1 MFGFGFVFRLIGR
14 VIGFA
19 ARVVV
24 FGAAVIAVAA
34 GVAYALFDGEQ
45 YKKHLSQRVVDLT
58 GRALQVNGA
67 AELQLS
73 VPPRIV
79 LNDVRLRNARWGTR
93 ADMAR
98 IKRVEIQLNP
108 LAAVSGGDTVAQV
121 RLEGADVMLETNA
134 QGIGNWEIAAVA
146 ASPVAAGA
154 MSAVGLFGNN
164 PTPVSFSDAR
174 VTFRD
179 GATGRVQTAS
189 LGNVFQFSSPSA
201 GSPAVASSSFG
212 SLSVG
217 SASVAGPS
225 AAIPAVGVASLGVGG
240 AGAVASAGGPSVVL
254 PEALFGGGTAG
265 SRALAAAN
273 SDNTNPCDGSPQF
286 ANQPP
291 AGQPP
296 GRQQSR
302 ASPSRQR

>member
-1 MFGFGFVFRLIGR
+1 MFGFGFVFRLISR
-14 VIGFA
+14 VIGFV

-24 FGAAVIAVAA
+24 FAAAVIAVAA

-58 GRALQVNGA
+58 GRVLQVNGA

-79 LNDVRLRNARWGTR
+79 LNDVHLKNARWGTR

-108 LAAVSGGDTVAQV
+108 LAAVSGGDPVAQV
-121 RLEGADVMLETNA
+121 RLDGADVMLETNA
-134 QGIGNWEIAAVA
+134 QGVGNWEVGALA

-154 MSAVGLFGNN
+154 LSAVGLFGNT
-164 PTPVSFSDAR
+164 PTSVSVSDAR

-189 LGNVFQFSSPSA
+189 LGNVFQLNSLSA
-201 GSPAVASSSFG
+201 ASPAGG
-212 SLSVG
+212 SG
-217 SASVAGPS
+217 AAAGVAG
-225 AAIPAVGVASLGVGG
+225 VA
-240 AGAVASAGGPSVVL
+240 AGAVASAGSPSALL
-254 PEALFGGGTAG
+254 PEALFGGSTGG

-273 SDNTNPCDGSPQF
+273 SDNTNPCDGSPQSTS
-286 ANQPP
+286 Q
-291 AGQPP
+291 
-296 GRQQSR
+296 QQSR
-302 ASPSRQR
+302 VPPSRPR